1 MPFLRSLNRFTG
13 LFQFALRHLFSIG
26 VWWPLF
32 AFASLT
38 GVVLIG
44 LSYYT
49 EPVLYSILNPYL
61 QAMGKF
67 TAQIGI
73 SPDFSTQFSHYPAHF
88 RLLAGQFEWVKL
100 PIALLLE
107 GIAIALTARAFAR
120 RLLSQGAAGG
130 RARTLPQFS
139 FASWMKIVLIWLAIY
154 LLISAA
160 AYSMTILLSSW
171 LNGSPRRA
179 QALDL
184 GLFTLTNIII
194 TPFVYVFPLF
204 GIGTSKEHRLP
215 SLIEALSR
223 SWSLFKSYPI
233 TSLLIV
239 LLPSLIFV
247 YPLTWAVS
255 PSSGFASKLQ
265 PEFTMFLLL
274 GLVAGNFLV
283 NFLYAGATAKLILEE
298 SS

>member
-13 LFQFALRHLFSIG
+13 LFQFALRHVFSIG
-26 VWWPLF
+26 VWWPLLIF
-32 AFASLT
+32 SGMTA
-38 GVVLIG
+38 VVLLG

-49 EPVLYSILNPYL
+49 EPALYAILNPYL

-67 TAQIGI
+67 TAQLGI
-73 SPDFSTQFSHYPAHF
+73 SPDFSSQFSHYPAHF
-88 RLLAGQFEWVKL
+88 RLLAGQFEWTKL
-100 PIALLLE
+100 PVALLLE
-107 GIAIALTARAFAR
+107 GVAIALTARAFAN
-120 RLLSQGAAGG
+120 RLLNSGPLSD
-130 RARTLPQFS
+130 RHVVLPQFG
-139 FASWMKIVLIWLAIY
+139 FGAWMKIVLIWFLIY

-160 AYSMTILLSSW
+160 AYSVTSMLGPW

-179 QALDL
+179 QAMDL
-184 GLFTLTNIII
+184 ALFTLTNIII

-204 GIGTSKEHRLP
+204 GIGTDAERRLP

-223 SWSLFKSYPI
+223 SWGLFKRYPI
-233 TSLLIV
+233 TALSLV
-239 LLPSLIFV
+239 LLPSFIFV

-265 PEFTMFLLL
+265 PEFTIFLLL
-274 GLVAGNFLV
+274 GLVAGNFIV